1 MLPRLK
7 VKILKNCQQHKVVLH
22 YEDEIFDKTIFTFK
36 NYTIEQREQKSVII
50 NDIELFLDN
59 IIRIDTYLPIE
70 KSKELISQSESI
82 EEALHY
88 TQEIMPN
95 DIEVELELLKEKLLP
110 KSIERNVNVLR
121 QRIIGFKAHYKG
133 VENVLFNLLVNIC
146 GSGKIVSMAQN
157 EMITRISDEEIKNA
171 IKNYEEEIF

>member
-7 VKILKNCQQHKVVLH
+7 VKILKNCQQHKVILH
-22 YEDEIFDKTIFTFK
+22 YEDEIFDKTIFTFE
-36 NYTIEQREQKSVII
+36 NYTIKQEHKSVII
-50 NDIELFLDN
+50 NGIELFLDN

-133 VENVLFNLLVNIC
+133 IENVLFNLLVNIC
-146 GSGKIVSMAQN
+146 DNGKIVSMAQN
-157 EMITRISDEEIKNA
+157 EMVTKISDEEIKKA

>member
-7 VKILKNCQQHKVVLH
+7 VKILKNCQQHKVILH
-22 YEDEIFDKTIFTFK
+22 YEDEIFDKTIFTFE
-36 NYTIEQREQKSVII
+36 NYTIKQEHKSVII
-50 NDIELFLDN
+50 NGIELFLDN
-59 IIRIDTYLPIE
+59 IIRINAYLPIE

-133 VENVLFNLLVNIC
+133 IENVLFNLLVNIC
-146 GSGKIVSMAQN
+146 DNGKIVSMAQN
-157 EMITRISDEEIKNA
+157 EMVTKISDEEIKKA

>member
-7 VKILKNCQQHKVVLH
+7 VKILKNCQQHKVILH
-22 YEDEIFDKTIFTFK
+22 YEDEIFDKTIFTFE
-36 NYTIEQREQKSVII
+36 NYTIKQEHKSVII
-50 NDIELFLDN
+50 NGIELFLDN
-59 IIRIDTYLPIE
+59 IMRINAYLPIE

-133 VENVLFNLLVNIC
+133 IENVLFNLLVNIC
-146 GSGKIVSMAQN
+146 DNGKIVSMAQN
-157 EMITRISDEEIKNA
+157 EMVTKISDEEIKKA